1 MPSALTPG
9 SSPMIWVTVPREGKA
24 QQPDCTTLRRFL
36 PIKGRR
42 VEIRQELKGRVMGGR
57 KDLC

>member
-1 MPSALTPG
+1 
-9 SSPMIWVTVPREGKA
+9 MIWVTVPREGKA

-57 KDLC
+57 KDLCYE